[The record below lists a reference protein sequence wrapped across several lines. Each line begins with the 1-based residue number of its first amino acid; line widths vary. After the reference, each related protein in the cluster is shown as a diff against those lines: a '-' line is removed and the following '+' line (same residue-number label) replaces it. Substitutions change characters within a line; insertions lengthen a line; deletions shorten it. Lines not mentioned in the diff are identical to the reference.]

1 MINNLLKV
9 VLFLGITTGTMIQ
22 NEAVSM
28 QNVLEDEDV
37 FNKYNKQSE
46 GFSKQ
51 YKIDAQVILGNSLQ
65 LLNNS
70 ETALVQITNKLKD
83 IISQG

>member
-1 MINNLLKV
+1 MHRHV
-9 VLFLGITTGTMIQ
+9 VPIRMCPICGLVYIRYENYI
-22 NEAVSM
+22 
-28 QNVLEDEDV
+28 EDEDA

-51 YKIDAQVILGNSLQ
+51 YKIDAQVILDNSLQ

>member
-28 QNVLEDEDV
+28 QNALEDEDA

-51 YKIDAQVILGNSLQ
+51 YKIDAQVILDNSLQ